1 MYKKRTFY
9 LLVVVILLSC
19 SDTIAQ
25 KRVVE
30 KQAYRFLNATF
41 TEILAPNKRLI
52 IEVLPRHSYSY
63 NLDSMLN
70 FEFLQE
76 AQFSFS
82 ESPLKIKQLLF
93 ANDLEYMKQQ
103 VVDWDTAK
111 FLDSGKLKAISDK
124 LVPRHSKPKTDKEY
138 GLSFYSVFP
147 PLFNVKGDYC
157 FLYVENYCGIECGGG
172 QLNLY
177 KKQKDG
183 TWKVVFIVP
192 TWQS

>member
-1 MYKKRTFY
+1 MLFA
-9 LLVVVILLSC
+9 ILLSY
-19 SDTIAQ
+19 SSASAQ
-25 KRVVE
+25 KRKLE
-30 KQAYRFLNATF
+30 KYTYRFLNATF
-41 TEILAPNKRLI
+41 TKMFAPNKRLI
-52 IEVLPRHSYSY
+52 LVVLPKYSYSY

-82 ESPLKIKQLLF
+82 ESPAKIKQLLSV
-93 ANDLEYMKQQ
+93 NDLEYMKQQ
-103 VVDWDTAK
+103 VVDWDTTK

>member
-1 MYKKRTFY
+1 MNKKR
-9 LLVVVILLSC
+9 LLCLMLFAILLSY
-19 SDTIAQ
+19 SSASAQ
-25 KRVVE
+25 KRKLE
-30 KQAYRFLNATF
+30 KYTYRFLNATF
-41 TEILAPNKRLI
+41 TKMFAPNKRLI
-52 IEVLPRHSYSY
+52 LVVLPKYSYSY

-82 ESPLKIKQLLF
+82 ESPAKIKQLLS

-103 VVDWDTAK
+103 VVDWGTTR
-111 FLDSGKLKAISDK
+111 FLDSGKLKAISEN
-124 LVPRHSKPKTDKEY
+124 LVVRYSKPKTDKEY
-138 GLSFYSVFP
+138 ELSFYIFP

-177 KKQKDG
+177 KKQKNG
-183 TWKVVFIVP
+183 TWKVVYIVP
-192 TWQS
+192 TWVS

>member
-1 MYKKRTFY
+1 MVFSYFGAF
-9 LLVVVILLSC
+9 
-19 SDTIAQ
+19 AQ
-25 KRVVE
+25 EKAVE
-30 KQAYRFLNATF
+30 KRAYRFLNATF
-41 TEILAPNKRLI
+41 TEMLAPNKRLI
-52 IEVLPRHSYSY
+52 IEVLPKYSYSY

-82 ESPLKIKQLLF
+82 ESPPKIKQLLSD
-93 ANDLEYMKQQ
+93 NDLEYMKQQ
-103 VVDWDTAK
+103 VVDWDTTK

-192 TWQS
+192 TRKS